1 MGGRKKSRNGE
12 KLRISTSSEPVVHH
26 PDLHPLPGLGHQHL
40 LEGIAHPVV
49 LDNERLQMN
58 MSPGT
63 AHSLKHC
70 RQSLFPR
77 EEYLHFLIGRQ
88 KAVGT
93 PEILHYDLVA
103 AAHLLRYIVP
113 VLELLHHLLA
123 QLLPQP
129 QITCSLTAE
138 HLVLA
143 EIASE
148 EKIQQDTYV
157 GQHKHHKN
165 PGKSLDGVPLVG
177 NQLHRRIHGDS
188 DIQNVKRRCEYWPE
202 LR

>member
-1 MGGRKKSRNGE
+1 MGS
-12 KLRISTSSEPVVHH
+12 
-26 PDLHPLPGLGHQHL
+26 
-40 LEGIAHPVV
+40 
-49 LDNERLQMN
+49 
-58 MSPGT
+58 GT
-63 AHSLKHC
+63 AHRLKHR

-113 VLELLHHLLA
+113 VLELLQHLLA
-123 QLLPQP
+123 QFLPQSQVP
-129 QITCSLTAE
+129 GPLAGE

-165 PGKSLDGVPLVG
+165 PGKSLDRVPLVG

-188 DIQNVKRRCEYWPE
+188 DVQNVKRRCEYWPE
-202 LR
+202 LRQPHRLLPPCIQICDSAGHRAGCDITESTVRKFLAKEFRCRKIE

>member
-1 MGGRKKSRNGE
+1 
-12 KLRISTSSEPVVHH
+12 
-26 PDLHPLPGLGHQHL
+26 
-40 LEGIAHPVV
+40 
-49 LDNERLQMN
+49 

-202 LR
+202 LRQPHDYFLPVYRYATPPVIEWDVTSRNPPSESSLQKSSGAGKLNEDSGRYV